1 MARAPAGQMQPQH
14 AGGQGAEVPL
24 QKASSER
31 SHPLVLSAGR
41 LQNRRLAFGIGGRGG
56 YLRCKR
62 RYLDAWRIERHGAA
76 CSQVGGRGRVPR
88 FVSCCWFARV
98 LGVPARPAAPPA
110 ARQPRAAAR
119 RCARAPS
126 CAGTRGWGALLR
138 RAHLEARSLKF
149 EFEFAPRKAEKA
161 GYALRYSTFPRRP
174 SSRDVAACFPRL
186 TKPLMSCEHQQTS
199 SMAMGQVPRTLA
211 VGCRCRIRDHIRAGL
226 SVSRLDCRLSAKE
239 RPQP

>member
-1 MARAPAGQMQPQH
+1 MQPQH

-88 FVSCCWFARV
+88 CKLLLVCACSRRTC
-98 LGVPARPAAPPA
+98 AASSA
-110 ARQPRAAAR
+110 ASSAAAASSSAAR
-119 RCARAPS
+119 RARAIL
-126 CAGTRGWGALLR
+126 RGHARLGRAPTARALGSTEVEVRVRVEVRGMSETGLHVALWIILFPKAF
-138 RAHLEARSLKF
+138 AHMTPAHDPNWVNRSL
-149 EFEFAPRKAEKA
+149 
-161 GYALRYSTFPRRP
+161 
-174 SSRDVAACFPRL
+174 
-186 TKPLMSCEHQQTS
+186 
-199 SMAMGQVPRTLA
+199 
-211 VGCRCRIRDHIRAGL
+211 
-226 SVSRLDCRLSAKE
+226 LDYQGK
-239 RPQP
+239 

>member
-1 MARAPAGQMQPQH
+1 MQPQH

-161 GYALRYSTFPRRP
+161 GYALRYGTVHSGSRLRGMLRRV
-174 SSRDVAACFPRL
+174 SRDSLSLSCRVSTSRPARWRWAKCRELWLSAA
-186 TKPLMSCEHQQTS
+186 
-199 SMAMGQVPRTLA
+199 
-211 VGCRCRIRDHIRAGL
+211 DAG
-226 SVSRLDCRLSAKE
+226 SGITFGRVSASHGWTVDCRQRRGRSHE
-239 RPQP
+239 T